1 MTNLL
6 LDLSGK
12 LPPDIEAVLQDVAQ
26 LLSTQGSAFFIVGA
40 LARDLVLE
48 HAWNL
53 PPQRATNDI
62 DFGVR
67 VADWS
72 EFARLK
78 AALLQTTQ
86 YTEHPH
92 QQQRLLHTTGV
103 IVDVVPFGG
112 IEAPLGRI
120 VWPRDEAITMTT
132 LGFQEA
138 YAQAIRVVIGGDT
151 EIAVCSPAGLALLKL
166 LAWNE
171 RRERKDAGD
180 LGAVLYYYLEA
191 GNEERLYKEHADLLD
206 LEFKRAGA
214 RMLGRDL
221 STLLTEQS
229 RPVIEA
235 VLQRETAPD
244 SRYHLVSVLVGSCW
258 FLADDVARGLV
269 LLEDMLE
276 GIRAVRVTS
285 QPEHQAK
292 RECR

>member
-1 MTNLL
+1 MTNPLL
-6 LDLSGK
+6 NLSGK

-26 LLSTQGSAFFIVGA
+26 LLSAQEIAFFIVGA

-53 PPQRATNDI
+53 PPQRATKDI

-67 VADWS
+67 VADWN
-72 EFARLK
+72 EFACVK
-78 AALLQTTQ
+78 AALLQTAQ
-86 YTEHPH
+86 YTEHPR

-103 IVDVVPFGG
+103 IVDVVPFGE
-112 IEAPLGRI
+112 IESPSGRI

-138 YAQAIRVVIGGDT
+138 YAQALRVVIGGDT

-171 RRERKDAGD
+171 RHERKDAGD

-191 GNEERLYKEHADLLD
+191 GNEDRLYEEHADLLE

-221 STLLTEQS
+221 STLLTTQS
-229 RPVIEA
+229 RPVIA
-235 VLQRETAPD
+235 ALLQRETAAD
-244 SRYHLVSVLVGSCW
+244 SRYHLVSAMVGSCW
-258 FLADDVARGLV
+258 FLADEVERGLD
-269 LLEDMLE
+269 LLENLYE
-276 GIRAVRVTS
+276 GIREIR
-285 QPEHQAK
+285 
-292 RECR
+292 